1 MGLPLLVG
9 IWFQVLLTPLKR
21 VLFTFQSPYWSTI
34 GHRVVLS
41 LGGWSPLLHTE
52 FHELR
57 ATLGHLSTESY
68 GRRIQDCH
76 LLRSAFPD
84 CSASHAFVTPR
95 GPATP
100 STTCRPPDVHTKNA
114 NGRQMML
121 GLGYIRFRSPLLT
134 ESRLISFPAGNEMF
148 QFPALA
154 PHGLYIHPRVTPST
168 CVVTPGC
175 PIRRS
180 LDQRMFDSSPEH
192 IAAYHVL
199 HRLSIPRHPPYTLNS
214 LITLMKR
221 CRVSVISSQ

>member
-1 MGLPLLVG
+1 
-9 IWFQVLLTPLKR
+9 
-21 VLFTFQSPYWSTI
+21 
-34 GHRVVLS
+34 
-41 LGGWSPLLHTE
+41 
-52 FHELR
+52 
-57 ATLGHLSTESY
+57 
-68 GRRIQDCH
+68 
-76 LLRSAFPD
+76 
-84 CSASHAFVTPR
+84 
-95 GPATP
+95 
-100 STTCRPPDVHTKNA
+100 
-114 NGRQMML
+114 ML

-221 CRVSVISSQ
+221 CRVSVISSQSPVLCKSRTSTNYSVIKPPILKIQSASSLWRSVFPLAACWPLLLASSALKWFKLPHTCP

>member
-1 MGLPLLVG
+1 
-9 IWFQVLLTPLKR
+9 
-21 VLFTFQSPYWSTI
+21 
-34 GHRVVLS
+34 
-41 LGGWSPLLHTE
+41 
-52 FHELR
+52 
-57 ATLGHLSTESY
+57 
-68 GRRIQDCH
+68 
-76 LLRSAFPD
+76 
-84 CSASHAFVTPR
+84 
-95 GPATP
+95 
-100 STTCRPPDVHTKNA
+100 
-114 NGRQMML
+114 ML

-221 CRVSVISSQ
+221 CRISVISSQYSVKAARALTTLLSSRLREDSVSIRLPVVSVSTAYWLPFTARLFGTQVV

>member
-1 MGLPLLVG
+1 
-9 IWFQVLLTPLKR
+9 
-21 VLFTFQSPYWSTI
+21 
-34 GHRVVLS
+34 
-41 LGGWSPLLHTE
+41 
-52 FHELR
+52 
-57 ATLGHLSTESY
+57 
-68 GRRIQDCH
+68 
-76 LLRSAFPD
+76 
-84 CSASHAFVTPR
+84 
-95 GPATP
+95 
-100 STTCRPPDVHTKNA
+100 
-114 NGRQMML
+114 
-121 GLGYIRFRSPLLT
+121 
-134 ESRLISFPAGNEMF
+134 MF

-221 CRVSVISSQ
+221 CRVSASSRQQAVDSNTDYHKLSTTSKSSSRLVKTQSASSFEQPVSSLPTAYCLLPTSSGTLVVFIATYGPIDRKESMGRDCPLIRLSKSREPSHQFSVVSSQRPD